1 MRDST
6 VLEPD
11 SCAKKRRATIACAPP
26 LAARASLPFECSADR
41 PFAARSPF
49 RRQRMAAVSAPPF
62 EADGSAAVLA
72 QAAVP
77 ATPFCCASVGRFS
90 FGDSGAVLPRVL
102 VPCWSTVV
110 AGPTKPFVG
119 SAVTAPPVEFC
130 LGDGV
135 VLLACLPPPPPQAAR
150 PMTAAIKAAAVTRC
164 ISEFSPVRGYPASAA
179 WPRRCGHLTNEVGLP
194 KLAQV

>member
-11 SCAKKRRATIACAPP
+11 SCAKKRRATIAFAHP

-77 ATPFCCASVGRFS
+77 GVRGGGAARRAGPARRSRH
-90 FGDSGAVLPRVL
+90 AVLLRVGGTIFL
-102 VPCWSTVV
+102 RR
-110 AGPTKPFVG
+110 
-119 SAVTAPPVEFC
+119 
-130 LGDGV
+130 
-135 VLLACLPPPPPQAAR
+135 Q
-150 PMTAAIKAAAVTRC
+150 
-164 ISEFSPVRGYPASAA
+164 RG
-179 WPRRCGHLTNEVGLP
+179 G
-194 KLAQV
+194 LAQGLGALL